1 MPFLRG
7 FRLHVSDPAPFV
19 KKGGWRQRTL
29 FSYIAG
35 HLILIKSPSW
45 LSSELPLP
53 PNERD
58 DDMSLMETVGG
69 MLPES
74 LKAEFE
80 ALRLESLEL
89 TKKVPNLSESEALRA
104 RAIAQRMVEIVDSQP
119 GLLSQAKQRQGMPN
133 LLREQINNQPTS

>member
-1 MPFLRG
+1 
-7 FRLHVSDPAPFV
+7 
-19 KKGGWRQRTL
+19 
-29 FSYIAG
+29 
-35 HLILIKSPSW
+35 
-45 LSSELPLP
+45 
-53 PNERD
+53 
-58 DDMSLMETVGG
+58 MSLMETVGG